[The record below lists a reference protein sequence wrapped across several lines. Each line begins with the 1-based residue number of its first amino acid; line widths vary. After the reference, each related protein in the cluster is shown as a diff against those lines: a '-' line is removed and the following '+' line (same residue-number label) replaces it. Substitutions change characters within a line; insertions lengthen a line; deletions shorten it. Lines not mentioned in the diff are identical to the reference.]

1 MAKKVFLASVI
12 APGLVPHVLK
22 GEIKN
27 DSYMLRH
34 GISSINL
41 DLYFDINAICELF
54 SIQRWE
60 AFKEHTHTH
69 TNIYIYINEL
79 VSAVAGTF
87 FGLASPIRIKHS
99 VWSRLASCE

>member
-27 DSYMLRH
+27 DTYMLRH

-69 TNIYIYINEL
+69 TNIYIYIY
-79 VSAVAGTF
+79 
-87 FGLASPIRIKHS
+87 IYIYI
-99 VWSRLASCE
+99 

>member
-1 MAKKVFLASVI
+1 MKSKASKKKRKMDLSMAKKVFLASVI

-41 DLYFDINAICELF
+41 
-54 SIQRWE
+54 
-60 AFKEHTHTH
+60 
-69 TNIYIYINEL
+69 
-79 VSAVAGTF
+79 
-87 FGLASPIRIKHS
+87 SP
-99 VWSRLASCE
+99 